1 MTPHDPEGVN
11 ELAQEPISLAYL
23 AGPLLRYVAAPR
35 QLINGIQSDCNE
47 AGLELPLWEYSH
59 AEGCSITGG
68 YVYRGRGLPSLLGA
82 YVYGDFCTGKI
93 WGLRSDGDY
102 VTEHMLLI
110 DSTLSITSFGQD
122 LVGNLYILSQN
133 QGIYRLDVPGP

>member
-1 MTPHDPEGVN
+1 M
-11 ELAQEPISLAYL
+11 
-23 AGPLLRYVAAPR
+23 
-35 QLINGIQSDCNE
+35 
-47 AGLELPLWEYSH
+47 PLWEYSH